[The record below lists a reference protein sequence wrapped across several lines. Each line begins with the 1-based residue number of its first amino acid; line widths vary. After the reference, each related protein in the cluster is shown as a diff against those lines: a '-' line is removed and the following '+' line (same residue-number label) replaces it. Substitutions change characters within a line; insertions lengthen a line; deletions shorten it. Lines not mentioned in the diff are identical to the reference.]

1 MVTKPFL
8 HVFLPASLA
17 TDAQDLRQKTL
28 KVGVIG
34 RVLGIFR
41 VSEVVIFNDDDPNL
55 KNQTAEAELLAT
67 LLRYMETP
75 QYLRKALFKRT
86 GELSYAGL
94 LAPLRT
100 PHHPLESEK
109 TKPGDYREAVVIK
122 VDEHGSLLE
131 IGLHEKGFIKEK
143 LRAGERFTV
152 RLGKPLGDGKVA
164 VTRAA
169 KVEISEYWGYEV
181 KLARSLADGLKEAK
195 VNYVIGTSRHGQNL
209 YEAASAIKSSN
220 PSSAAVVFGGPYA
233 GLFEIC
239 KRQRVDAKELFDVVV
254 NTIPEQGVATVR
266 TEEALLA
273 TLALLNALVWG

>member
-1 MVTKPFL
+1 MVTKPSF

-17 TDAQDLRQKTL
+17 IDAPDLRQRTL
-28 KVGVIG
+28 KVGVVG
-34 RVLGIFR
+34 RVLAIFR
-41 VSEVVIFNDDDPNL
+41 VRGVVIFNDDDPNL
-55 KNQTAEAELLAT
+55 KDQTAEAELLAT

-75 QYLRKALFKRT
+75 QYLRKALFQRT

-94 LAPLRT
+94 LPPLRT

-109 TKPGDYREAVVIK
+109 TKPGDYREVVVIN

-131 IGLHEKGFIKEK
+131 IGLREKGFIKEK
-143 LRAGERFTV
+143 LRAGERLTV
-152 RLGKPLGDGKVA
+152 RLGRPLADGRVA
-164 VTRAA
+164 VTRATKA
-169 KVEISEYWGYEV
+169 EIGEYWGYEV

-195 VNYVIGTSRHGQNL
+195 VDYVIGTSRHGQNL
-209 YEAASAIKSSN
+209 YEAANAIKSGN

-239 KRQRVDAKELFDVVV
+239 KRQRVDAKGLFDVVV
-254 NTIPEQGVATVR
+254 NTIPEQGAATVR